1 MVCLIKRPGY
11 MLGLA
16 APRQSPTCLS
26 WEQAAFQAR
35 FKQWDQTC
43 EFTLALP
50 VLQAFYEDLS
60 VLLEYCRQIQDRT
73 HDGPAIPGG
82 AAGMPGQPANISSP
96 EAR

>member
-1 MVCLIKRPGY
+1 
-11 MLGLA
+11 
-16 APRQSPTCLS
+16 
-26 WEQAAFQAR
+26 
-35 FKQWDQTC
+35 
-43 EFTLALP
+43 
-50 VLQAFYEDLS
+50 